1 MSASVAS
8 GVSDLTMD
16 RGNVVFSETAVN
28 LCRDIVAV
36 DYKKKDL
43 SMKLKDELMRINV
56 IRAEDTYE
64 SLLKDNAFMTPFRT
78 YLSSFLSDDPKASLY
93 GMGIVSDHDM
103 FHNMATDRDMKAFL
117 KGKKLDKGNLEQ
129 LMLAL
134 GSKRKNLYE
143 WFRRMAKSVVFC
155 MQLPLTPD
163 SPTQKKKSDSVSKKR
178 RITKE
183 DVKNASDKQLE
194 ESKKRKLDDEDD
206 ADAEPEFVDKCTEK
220 TKKKTSSDKSVT
232 STTSKRTDSSG
243 ISIHQND
250 IVQLPIDD
258 NIANSI
264 VDLFKTSSSSEDAE
278 TKTYIIEVNNQ
289 HIRMVLTNNKLIV
302 DKDIEIP
309 TWFWYNENDD
319 KKNEDEDE
327 DDEEGEEEE
336 GEYEEEE
343 EEEPVKKPVKK
354 TKKII
359 DEMDE
364 DED

>member
-16 RGNVVFSETAVN
+16 RGNVVFSETAIN
-28 LCRDIVAV
+28 LCRDIVVV

-43 SMKLKDELMRINV
+43 SLKLKEELMRINV

-64 SLLKDNAFMTPFRT
+64 SLVKDNAFMTPFRA

-93 GMGIVSDHDM
+93 GMGIVSDHDL
-103 FHNMATDRDMKAFL
+103 FHNMSTDRDMKAFL
-117 KGKKLDKGNLEQ
+117 KGRKLDKGNLEQ

-163 SPTQKKKSDSVSKKR
+163 SPNQKKTDSVSKKR

-183 DVKNASDKQLE
+183 DVKNASGKQLE
-194 ESKKRKLDDEDD
+194 ESKKRKIDDDDEADD
-206 ADAEPEFVDKCTEK
+206 EAEPEFVDKCTEK
-220 TKKKTSSDKSVT
+220 TKKKTTSSDKSVGST
-232 STTSKRTDSSG
+232 SSKKTDSSG

-250 IVQLPIDD
+250 IVQLPIDKD
-258 NIANSI
+258 IANSI
-264 VDLFKTSSSSEDAE
+264 VDIFKTSSSFDDAE

-309 TWFWYNENDD
+309 TWLWYNEDD

-327 DDEEGEEEE
+327 DDEEE
-336 GEYEEEE
+336 
-343 EEEPVKKPVKK
+343 
-354 TKKII
+354 
-359 DEMDE
+359 EMDE
-364 DED
+364 DKE